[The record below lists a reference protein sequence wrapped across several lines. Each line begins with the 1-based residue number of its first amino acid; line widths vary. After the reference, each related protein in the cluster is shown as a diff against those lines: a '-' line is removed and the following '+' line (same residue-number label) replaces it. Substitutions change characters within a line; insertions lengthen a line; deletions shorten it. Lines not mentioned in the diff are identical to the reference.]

1 MKIEELMNMTLG
13 KIQTRIAELD
23 TEVETLNAGEAT
35 EEAIARI
42 NAAAEERRM
51 LDARKKDLEDL
62 EKRQKGAQQLAGGSA
77 SGTLLER
84 GGMGGEESAIE
95 KRAKTLVE
103 TGRMEMRQL
112 LSTGTLTPEAA
123 KKEIGELPTVMS
135 SIVDDVNSF
144 ELEGNGAWTFAYRK
158 TDSVAADVTEGETI
172 GGTAGSFGTGRI
184 EPSTWGI
191 LDEIS
196 NQVKK
201 FSPLAYEQS
210 VRNNAYLALRR
221 FAKKKITKAILDS
234 ELVDKVETMA
244 IDESFLRTLVL
255 GFNGDESVAGGTK
268 LYLTKATLQKLGKIR
283 GANEKKPLYEITF
296 TDENNGKI
304 KEGGTEVTF
313 SILSDLADTGL
324 IESGAKDVMIYGQMK
339 SVDMPLWGNFEV
351 KTDEG
356 GDYFK
361 RNMMG
366 IRGLQTAGAGVTRLH
381 TIQVINNKA
390 NP

>member
-1 MKIEELMNMTLG
+1 MKIEELMNMNLG
-13 KIQTRIAELD
+13 QIQTRIAELD

-35 EEAIARI
+35 EEAITRI
-42 NAAAEERRM
+42 NDAAEERRM
-51 LDARKKDLEDL
+51 LTARKKDLEDM
-62 EKRQKGAQQLAGGSA
+62 EKRQKGAKQLAGGSA
-77 SGTLLER
+77 SGISLER
-84 GGMGGEESAIE
+84 GGMDGAESAVE
-95 KRAKTLVE
+95 KRAKALVE

-123 KKEIGELPTVMS
+123 KREIGELPTVMS

-158 TDSVAADVTEGETI
+158 TDGVAADVTEGETI
-172 GGTAGSFGTGRI
+172 GGTAGSFDTGRI

-234 ELVDKVETMA
+234 ELVDKVETMT
-244 IDESFLRTLVL
+244 IDESFLRALVL

-313 SILSDLADTGL
+313 SILSDLADKGL
-324 IESGAKDVMIYGQMK
+324 IKSGAADVMIYGQMK
-339 SVDMPLWGNFEV
+339 SVDMPLWGDFEV

-366 IRGLQTAGAGVTRLH
+366 IRGVQSAGVGVTKLH
-381 TIQVINNKA
+381 TMQVINNKSGE
-390 NP
+390 